1 MANQRTQL
9 EIALRYDV
17 YFIKRLYSSETSLS
31 LFIPRLHYYQIDIVI
46 LLCHSDMLFD
56 IDISSER
63 RLSYHILTL
72 SYRNKILKVY
82 KYLNLKK

>member
-31 LFIPRLHYYQIDIVI
+31 SSLGFITI
-46 LLCHSDMLFD
+46 
-56 IDISSER
+56 
-63 RLSYHILTL
+63 
-72 SYRNKILKVY
+72 K
-82 KYLNLKK
+82 